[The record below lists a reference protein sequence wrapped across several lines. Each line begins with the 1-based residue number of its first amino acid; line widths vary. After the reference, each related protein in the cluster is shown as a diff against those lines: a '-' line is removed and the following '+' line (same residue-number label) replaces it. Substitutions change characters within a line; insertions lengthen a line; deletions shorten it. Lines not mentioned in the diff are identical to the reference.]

1 MTTAAQAARHYL
13 SRGRGEGRLYKRVRL
28 LLRYTACSGLI
39 NQQYSHIAAF
49 ALAAALGA
57 EIVLPPAV
65 CRDSFA
71 HYFRCVSVSGC
82 VCVVGA
88 WGGWGAWGPKMPP
101 AVCSMQAS
109 AYSCRTRTHAAL
121 DSDVL
126 WPLGFRV

>member
-82 VCVVGA
+82 VCVCVWWA
-88 WGGWGAWGPKMPP
+88 LGGGGGRGGQR
-101 AVCSMQAS
+101 CRQRS
-109 AYSCRTRTHAAL
+109 AACKHRRTRVAHAHTQL
-121 DSDVL
+121 STRTSCG
-126 WPLGFRV
+126 P